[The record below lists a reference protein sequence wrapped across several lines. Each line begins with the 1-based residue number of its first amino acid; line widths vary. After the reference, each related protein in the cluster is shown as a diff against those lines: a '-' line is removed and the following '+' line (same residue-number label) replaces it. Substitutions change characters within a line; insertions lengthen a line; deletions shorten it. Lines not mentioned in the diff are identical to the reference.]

1 MKYTIDLN
9 KFDEGGSAE
18 FYNIKENKNLGFKQF
33 RNKRSATNS
42 YNKQK
47 LLSKYGL
54 APKVHGKVC
63 KLEIEVTV
71 GGYGDY
77 SYTDH
82 TNWGY
87 VTEKAKILDE
97 NVMKKRLRD
106 IQNLVETIEN
116 KTRLRFW
123 DCHYWNVGYVK
134 RNNKAKLVC
143 IDTGAESF
151 DRNADAWGM
160 GTPGPKCG
168 YCSRY
173 QCRCSDA
180 YWRD

>member
-1 MKYTIDLN
+1 MKYTIHDDG
-9 KFDEGGSAE
+9 FGCFEEGGCAE
-18 FYNIKENKNLGFKQF
+18 FYWIKEDKTVGFKQF
-33 RNKRSATNS
+33 GSKKSATIA

-47 LLSKYGL
+47 LLSKFDL
-54 APKVHGKVC
+54 APKVIGKIT
-63 KLEIEVTV
+63 KLKYEW
-71 GGYGDY
+71 GD
-77 SYTDH
+77 D

-87 VTEKAKILDE
+87 VTERAKILDE

-143 IDTGAESF
+143 IDTGPESF
-151 DRNADAWGM
+151 SSIANAWGM
-160 GTPGPKCG
+160 ATPGPKCG
-168 YCSRY
+168 YCNRY
-173 QCRCSDA
+173 CCCCSNG
-180 YWRD
+180 YWLD

>member
-1 MKYTIDLN
+1 MKYTIHDDG
-9 KFDEGGSAE
+9 FGCFEEGGCAE
-18 FYNIKENKNLGFKQF
+18 FYWIKEDKTLGFKQF
-33 RNKRSATNS
+33 GSKKSATIA

-47 LLSKYGL
+47 LLSKFDL
-54 APKVHGKVC
+54 APKTIGTVT
-63 KLEIEVTV
+63 KLKYEW
-71 GGYGDY
+71 GDE
-77 SYTDH
+77 

-87 VTEKAKILDE
+87 VTERAKILDE

>member
-1 MKYTIDLN
+1 MKYTIHDDG
-9 KFDEGGSAE
+9 FGCFEEGGCAE
-18 FYNIKENKNLGFKQF
+18 FYWIKEDKTLGFKQF
-33 RNKRSATNS
+33 SSKKSAIVA

-47 LLSKYGL
+47 LLSKFDL
-54 APKVHGKVC
+54 APKVIGKIT
-63 KLEIEVTV
+63 KIKYEW
-71 GGYGDY
+71 GDE
-77 SYTDH
+77 

-97 NVMKKRLRD
+97 KVMKKRLRD

-143 IDTGAESF
+143 IDTGSESF
-151 DRNADAWGM
+151 SRDADAWGM

-173 QCRCSDA
+173 QCRCSDS
-180 YWRD
+180 YWCD

>member
-1 MKYTIDLN
+1 MKYTIHDDG
-9 KFDEGGSAE
+9 FGCFEEGGCAE
-18 FYNIKENKNLGFKQF
+18 FYWIKEDKTLGFKQF
-33 RNKRSATNS
+33 GSKKSATIA

-47 LLSKYGL
+47 LLSKFDL
-54 APKVHGKVC
+54 APKTIGTVT
-63 KLEIEVTV
+63 KLKYEW
-71 GGYGDY
+71 GD
-77 SYTDH
+77 D

-87 VTEKAKILDE
+87 VTERAKILDE

-143 IDTGAESF
+143 IDTGSESF